1 MKNSFIDLSQRQLR
15 VGEMVRQIISDCLTR
30 DIIQDPILLNF
41 PITVSKVRMSKDL
54 KIANIFIMPLGG
66 ENIKEINDLLNLNKF
81 IFQKELALNIKTKFT
96 PKIIFYIDDTFIEAD
111 KINKL
116 LSNKK
121 VKKDLY

>member
-30 DIIQDPILLNF
+30 DIIQDPVLLNF

-66 ENIKEINDLLNLNKF
+66 ENIQEIKNILNLNKF
-81 IFQKELALNIKTKFT
+81 IFQKELALSIKTKFT

>member
-30 DIIQDPILLNF
+30 DVIQDPVLLNF
-41 PITVSKVRMSKDL
+41 SITVSKVKMSKDL

-66 ENIKEINDLLNLNKF
+66 ENIQEIKNVLNLNKF
-81 IFQKELALNIKTKFT
+81 IFQKELALSIKTKFT

>member
-30 DIIQDPILLNF
+30 DVIQDPVLLNF

-66 ENIKEINDLLNLNKF
+66 ENIQEIKNILNLNKF
-81 IFQKELALNIKTKFT
+81 IFQKELALSIKTKFT

>member
-15 VGEMVRQIISDCLTR
+15 VGEMVRQIISDCLTK
-30 DIIQDPILLNF
+30 DVIQDPVLLNF

-66 ENIKEINDLLNLNKF
+66 ENIQEIKNILNLNKF

>member
-30 DIIQDPILLNF
+30 DVIQDPVLLNF

-66 ENIKEINDLLNLNKF
+66 ENIQEIKDLLNLNKF
-81 IFQKELALNIKTKFT
+81 IFQKELALSIKTKFT

-111 KINKL
+111 KINRL

>member
-54 KIANIFIMPLGG
+54 KVANIFIMPLGG
-66 ENIKEINDLLNLNKF
+66 ENIQEIKDLLNLNKF
-81 IFQKELALNIKTKFT
+81 IFQKELASSIKTKFT

-111 KINKL
+111 KINRL

>member
-1 MKNSFIDLSQRQLR
+1 VKNSFIDLSQRQLR

-30 DIIQDPILLNF
+30 DIIQDPVLLNF

-66 ENIKEINDLLNLNKF
+66 ENIQEIKNILNLNKF
-81 IFQKELALNIKTKFT
+81 IFQKELALSIKTKFT

>member
-30 DIIQDPILLNF
+30 DIIQDPVLLNF

-66 ENIKEINDLLNLNKF
+66 ENIQEIKNILNLNKF

-111 KINKL
+111 KINRL

>member
-30 DIIQDPILLNF
+30 DVIQDPVLLNF

-66 ENIKEINDLLNLNKF
+66 ENIQEIKDLLNLS
-81 IFQKELALNIKTKFT
+81 E
-96 PKIIFYIDDTFIEAD
+96 
-111 KINKL
+111 
-116 LSNKK
+116 
-121 VKKDLY
+121 

>member
-30 DIIQDPILLNF
+30 DVIQDPVLLNF
-41 PITVSKVRMSKDL
+41 SITVSKVKMSKDL

-66 ENIKEINDLLNLNKF
+66 ENIQEIKNILNLNKF
-81 IFQKELALNIKTKFT
+81 IFQKELALSIKTKFT